1 MPQNSFYITKPH
13 APSAIGVSGDQRAY
27 TYDKN
32 GNSTGFTFETQI
44 RSLAWDEEN
53 RLKGFDETL
62 DGTTH
67 MREYYTYNESGD
79 RITKKHEDST
89 VTPAVTEITEYPNRY
104 TGVLMDASGSGKV
117 TTKNI
122 YVGPQIMA
130 SVMKSGPANSD
141 TFTYTYYYHTD
152 HLGSS
157 TYLTDDTGAIKEH
170 IEYTPWGESW
180 YEPANMEPLKLPNYK
195 YTGKEQ
201 DATKLYYYGARY
213 YDPQTSVW
221 LSTDEAFDRYLDG
234 SVNEGIYN
242 SLNFGLYTYG
252 YQNPIRYIDS
262 DGNCVALAIAS
273 MESSGAGAAAGL
285 QGNNANGQVLASAI
299 SGVVDNIIDANKTA
313 IAGASVLAGTVIHLI
328 KGDEDEKD
336 KKNKNESSVENTAGG
351 TAPATPPGDF
361 NDKKKDEKDDT
372 HIKDESIEP
381 KNLEEKLNMEEIKS
395 GNTVKDDVRIIKKEN
410 IRNPKYEHK
419 FDKIARN
426 KNGVEYHYMRN
437 PETKRIIDVKII
449 PK

>member
-1 MPQNSFYITKPH
+1 
-13 APSAIGVSGDQRAY
+13 
-27 TYDKN
+27 
-32 GNSTGFTFETQI
+32 
-44 RSLAWDEEN
+44 
-53 RLKGFDETL
+53 
-62 DGTTH
+62 

-104 TGVLMDASGSGKV
+104 TGVVMDASGSGKV

-180 YEPANMEPLKLPNYK
+180 YEPASTNLVLPNYK

-221 LSTDEAFDRYLDG
+221 QSTDPILGEYLESDRKGGDKGVFNSKNLGLHTYCDGGGKGIFDSKKLALFSYCG
-234 SVNEGIYN
+234 
-242 SLNFGLYTYG
+242 
-252 YQNPIRYIDS
+252 QNPLIFIDPDGRDALYFGRGDGVLSQKQATAIGAAWAQS
-262 DGNCVALAIAS
+262 DKNVQGAAILAGAGTIAVGSIVSGIGLIGVGEVASGVFSVLQGTAGVGVIGAEAMGVDGLEGVGASSSLAGVALGLITKDPK
-273 MESSGAGAAAGL
+273 MFLMNSGAL
-285 QGNNANGQVLASAI
+285 MSDLSQLPDSESNNNTALAQPFSEIVNQSVQNDAI
-299 SGVVDNIIDANKTA
+299 
-313 IAGASVLAGTVIHLI
+313 I
-328 KGDEDEKD
+328 KG
-336 KKNKNESSVENTAGG
+336 NIS
-351 TAPATPPGDF
+351 
-361 NDKKKDEKDDT
+361 
-372 HIKDESIEP
+372 
-381 KNLEEKLNMEEIKS
+381 
-395 GNTVKDDVRIIKKEN
+395 KEQ
-410 IRNPKYEHK
+410 R
-419 FDKIARN
+419 
-426 KNGVEYHYMRN
+426 
-437 PETKRIIDVKII
+437 
-449 PK
+449 